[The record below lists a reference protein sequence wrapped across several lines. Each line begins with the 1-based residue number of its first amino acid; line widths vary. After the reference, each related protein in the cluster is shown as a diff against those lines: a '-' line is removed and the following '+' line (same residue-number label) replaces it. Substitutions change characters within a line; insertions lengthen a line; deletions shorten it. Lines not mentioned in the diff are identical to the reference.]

1 MAIHVERID
10 APVVEPTATPTEDLR
25 VPQALR
31 PLFRGVARKVL
42 AIAVVS
48 LTLVTFHA
56 VRADERTDYLVRL
69 LQTSTAFRVRAQA
82 AISLGSVPSEPSVI
96 QALTAAL
103 ADENPA
109 VRAAAA
115 SSLGRL
121 GNPSALT
128 ALRALERDP
137 EAAVRT
143 AAAEAVAALQRAGS
157 RSTTATASGS
167 SRSTTAGTTA
177 TPPAGPARYYVG
189 IGVPGSRVA
198 SVDPAVLRSARSF
211 IERSLASMGGV
222 VVAPEAESVAA
233 ANRVLRERSL
243 AGFYLDSS
251 VTVLEQRPDGA
262 LRASVSVVVQDYP
275 GRNVRSMLTGSATVS
290 GETGTAAQRTA
301 IEAALG
307 SALRNLATAM
317 AAASG
322 PRR

>member
-1 MAIHVERID
+1 ME
-10 APVVEPTATPTEDLR
+10 VVR
-25 VPQALR
+25 VPEAQR
-31 PLFRGVARKVL
+31 PLFRGVSFRGVARKAL
-42 AIAVVS
+42 ALVALAVALALAS
-48 LTLVTFHA
+48 PA
-56 VRADERTDYLVRL
+56 SMRADERTDYLVRL

-82 AISLGSVPSEPSVI
+82 AVSLGSVPAEPSVV
-96 QALTAAL
+96 QALTQAL
-103 ADENPA
+103 RDDNAA

-121 GNPSALT
+121 GDPSAVA
-128 ALRALERDP
+128 ALRGLERDS

-143 AAAEAVAALQRAGS
+143 AATEAITTLQRAGS
-157 RSTTATASGS
+157 SRTATASATA
-167 SRSTTAGTTA
+167 RTTGTTA
-177 TPPAGPARYYVG
+177 AGGTSTPSGPARYYVG

-198 SVDPAVLRSARSF
+198 TVDPTVLRGARAY
-211 IERSLASMGGV
+211 IERSLSAMQGV
-222 VVAPEAESVAA
+222 VVAPDAESVAA
-233 ANRVLRERSL
+233 ANRVIRERSL

-290 GETGTAAQRTA
+290 GETGATAQRTA

-307 SALRNLATAM
+307 SALRNLGTAM
-317 AAASG
+317 AASSG